1 MGDAQPKYLNTQETV
16 VFNKR
21 LNLYCMNW
29 LKKER
34 GIARVVLVEG
44 YMDAV
49 SLRRHGVEGVVAT
62 LGTALTAEQ
71 AGLMARYAPEIWLSY
86 DGDSAG
92 QKATLRALDILEA
105 QNARARVILYPDGM
119 DPDDFIR
126 SNSACCARRMAWISP
141 RRKGARNML
150 SWRARF

>member
-1 MGDAQPKYLNTQETV
+1 MNTSETI

-62 LGTALTAEQ
+62 LGTALTPEQ
-71 AGLMARYAPEIWLSY
+71 ASLMARYAPEIWLSY

-105 QNARARVILYPDGM
+105 QNVRARVILSRHAGRAHA
-119 DPDDFIR
+119 IR
-126 SNSACCARRMAWISP
+126 ANGLRHLETGKKP
-141 RRKGARNML
+141 RGIGKLRGHCGAAHGL
-150 SWRARF
+150 